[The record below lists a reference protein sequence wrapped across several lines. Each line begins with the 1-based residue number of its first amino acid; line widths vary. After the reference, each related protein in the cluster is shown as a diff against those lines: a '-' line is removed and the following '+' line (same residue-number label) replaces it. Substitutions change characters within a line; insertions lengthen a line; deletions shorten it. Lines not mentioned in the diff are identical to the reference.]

1 MLADQDSAGVI
12 VERVPVPEWAEELL
26 LRRQD
31 QADLLI
37 LPPRVR
43 DGRGEYR
50 DADLPGVRAL
60 HAAGVRVDWAHEEA
74 NRSFLSEWSAGEVG
88 AVALFVTQAL
98 AQESIGDIG
107 RWLLARVRQALGGH
121 ASGSK
126 SASFK
131 VKVDR
136 IKIDGTRREIEGF
149 EVTGHD
155 ERVVDVAL
163 ALIRGDPP
171 PDE

>member
-1 MLADQDSAGVI
+1 MSNGQDGTGVV
-12 VERVPVPEWAEELL
+12 VERVPVPEWADELL
-26 LRRQD
+26 LRRRD

-37 LPPRVR
+37 LPARVR

-60 HAAGVRVDWAHEEA
+60 HDAGVRIDWAHGEA
-74 NRSFLSEWSAGEVG
+74 DRTFVSEYGAGEVG
-88 AVALFVTQAL
+88 AVAMFVAQAL
-98 AQESIGDIG
+98 AQESIGEIG
-107 RWLLARVRQALGGH
+107 RWLLTRVRQALGGH
-121 ASGSK
+121 ANASK

-155 ERVVDVAL
+155 ERLVDVVKAL
-163 ALIRGDPP
+163 LRGDPP
-171 PDE
+171 PNE